1 MEGHADIVVVGGGL
15 AGLIAA
21 ATAAGTDSG
30 SRLDVVVL
38 EGTQP
43 GGRARTDERSGYR
56 FNQGAHAVYLDGAL
70 RRTLGE
76 FGIDP
81 RGGPPAINH
90 TSVWHEGALYPL
102 PASARKLLASRLLGP
117 RAKAQIA
124 KLLPSLGKIDAASLG
139 SLTGAQWLDSLEL
152 QPEARQL
159 ISLLVRTATYVDP
172 DSMPISADAAVSQL
186 QMAIAPG
193 VRYIDGGWQT
203 LVDGL
208 LAVCESRG
216 VRVETKSPVVAVR
229 TSGGGVEVDAGTGH
243 WTAKAAVIA
252 GLGPANASSLLG
264 GDAVWG
270 DLGETATAACLDLGL
285 TRPPSHPVAFGFAD
299 PLYLS
304 THCPP
309 ADLAP
314 NGGAVVHAMRY
325 GARAVDVDRGSLDE
339 LVAGVGINASMIVTE
354 RFLARMTVAWTVP
367 TASRGGLPGRPPV
380 TVPGHDGVFVAGDWV
395 GPVGLLSDATA
406 ASAVSAAHAARSCAT
421 ALAGAR

>member
-1 MEGHADIVVVGGGL
+1 MDAHADIVVVGGGL

-21 ATAAGTDSG
+21 ATAAGPDSG

-43 GGRARTDERSGYR
+43 GGRARTDARSGYR
-56 FNQGAHAVYLDGAL
+56 FNQGAHAIYLGGAL

-76 FGIDP
+76 LGIDP

-124 KLLPSLGKIDAASLG
+124 KLLPSLGKIDASQLANV
-139 SLTGAQWLDSLEL
+139 TGAQWLDSLEL

-172 DSMPISADAAVSQL
+172 DAMPISADAAVSQL
-186 QMAIAPG
+186 QMAVAPG

-216 VRVETKSPVVAVR
+216 VRVETKTPVVSV
-229 TSGGGVEVDAGTGH
+229 SSSDGGVEVVAGSGH

-252 GLGPANASSLLG
+252 GLGPANATSLLG

-270 DLGETATAACLDLGL
+270 
-285 TRPPSHPVAFGFAD
+285 
-299 PLYLS
+299 
-304 THCPP
+304 
-309 ADLAP
+309 
-314 NGGAVVHAMRY
+314 
-325 GARAVDVDRGSLDE
+325 
-339 LVAGVGINASMIVTE
+339 
-354 RFLARMTVAWTVP
+354 
-367 TASRGGLPGRPPV
+367 
-380 TVPGHDGVFVAGDWV
+380 
-395 GPVGLLSDATA
+395 
-406 ASAVSAAHAARSCAT
+406 
-421 ALAGAR
+421 

>member
-1 MEGHADIVVVGGGL
+1 MPSISMARSGARSASSASTPV
-15 AGLIAA
+15 AGRPRS
-21 ATAAGTDSG
+21 TTRRSGT
-30 SRLDVVVL
+30 
-38 EGTQP
+38 
-43 GGRARTDERSGYR
+43 RARCTRCRPRRGSSWPADCSVRARRPRSR
-56 FNQGAHAVYLDGAL
+56 SCS
-70 RRTLGE
+70 
-76 FGIDP
+76 P
-81 RGGPPAINH
+81 R
-90 TSVWHEGALYPL
+90 
-102 PASARKLLASRLLGP
+102 SARSTLHPSR
-117 RAKAQIA
+117 
-124 KLLPSLGKIDAASLG
+124 

-172 DSMPISADAAVSQL
+172 DAMPISADAAVSQL

-252 GLGPANASSLLG
+252 GLGPANATSLLG

-270 DLGETATAACLDLGL
+270 DLGEPATAACLDLGL
-285 TRPPSHPVAFGFAD
+285 TRPPSHPVAFGFVRPAV
-299 PLYLS
+299 PLDALS
-304 THCPP
+304 AC
-309 ADLAP
+309 
-314 NGGAVVHAMRY
+314 RS
-325 GARAVDVDRGSLDE
+325 RAQRRRGRPRDALRSTRR
-339 LVAGVGINASMIVTE
+339 G
-354 RFLARMTVAWTVP
+354 RRPRLARRARCRRRHQCFDDRDRALPRAMNVAWTVP
-367 TASRGGLPGRPPV
+367 TASRRGLPGRPPV

-421 ALAGAR
+421 TLAGAR